1 MFNCSN
7 VQTKMFKGERA
18 TLTKIMNA
26 PTANLE
32 TPLPPF
38 VIHISPYFHNSLI
51 FILIFLDINHISLV
65 CHSYFPPLS
74 FLSLSIVNHISLINL
89 SYFPRLSFIF
99 PRFVIHISLVLFLS
113 PSIII
118 HISLDYHSYLFQLS
132 IIFPPSIIHISLVFM
147 HIFRKF
153 LFGGHMKIG

>member
-1 MFNCSN
+1 
-7 VQTKMFKGERA
+7 
-18 TLTKIMNA
+18 MNA

-74 FLSLSIVNHISLINL
+74 FLSLSIVNHISLNNL

-99 PRFVIHISLVLFLS
+99 PRFVIHISLVFIL
-113 PSIII
+113 
-118 HISLDYHSYLFQLS
+118 ISLDYHSYFSQLS
-132 IIFPPSIIHISLVFM
+132 FLSLSIVNHISPVYHSYFSRIHAYFPEIPLWGSHEDWVIDIDHNIIHQYKRFW
-147 HIFRKF
+147 
-153 LFGGHMKIG
+153 